1 MRVGSTPYVPPFRA
15 LDVQVATLERLQ
27 AAGFAS
33 SPTNVPV
40 KPVSAAPGE
49 AKAGAATQAGAES
62 RLSSSS
68 VTLAAP
74 PGTPAGQKA

>member
-1 MRVGSTPYVPPFRA
+1 MRIGSTPYLPPFRA

-40 KPVSAAPGE
+40 KPVSDAPGE
-49 AKAGAATQAGAES
+49 THLRRVSAH
-62 RLSSSS
+62 
-68 VTLAAP
+68 TLDIRV
-74 PGTPAGQKA
+74 